1 MAHRPTCTL
10 ALAGLALWLAP
21 GPAAAELD
29 CAALPEL
36 MQDFVRGHVHRTE
49 LGPELEA
56 RTVDTYLRRIDPSRM
71 LLTRAEVRAVNESM
85 RGVFDRIRAGDCK
98 SLSEL
103 HKNMVRQHERT
114 AKFVREFVSADGY
127 ALDEKAR
134 LVLDPE
140 ERGSPATPEERDAL
154 LKSWVHFQ
162 IATYVANGTPLPEAR
177 RKLAERYDRRFR
189 RLLETPPQDVYGD
202 FLDAFAGSLDPHSS
216 YLSAKVLEDF
226 RIGMSLSLEGI
237 GVALAEED
245 GYAVAERIIPGGA
258 ADRQKTLRPKDK
270 IIAVAPKGDGE
281 FVDIIDMPL
290 REAVA
295 LIRGKA
301 GSRVDLTVVREGE
314 GTERFN
320 VAIVRD
326 KIDLEEQAASLR
338 FEEREVGGRKLRLA
352 VLGLPSFYGDAD
364 PTQRQST
371 KDVERL
377 LRQVAEE
384 KADGLLLDLSRNG
397 GGLLQH
403 AVTVSG
409 FFLRSGAIVA
419 IENSDGERQIQRDH
433 DRSVLYSGPLVVL
446 TSRVSASASEI
457 LAGALKDYRR
467 AVIVGDDHTFGK
479 GTVQTVAT
487 LPHGDG
493 ALKITTQLFFR
504 PGGLSTQH
512 DGVASDVVVPSLLAG
527 EEYGEKTQ
535 PYSIPP
541 HETTAFL
548 SDTANGTESHWQPLT
563 DPILA
568 ELGRR
573 SHDRVE
579 GNPEFAEIRKKVAER
594 DARPPSVQVS
604 EFLAERKQDERA
616 EPAGTADPKE
626 EERRPEVEEAIW
638 VLTDLVRLLND
649 PGRDASVE
657 QDDGSGEAARAE
669 RPSKR
674 SRTGPRSVS
683 PRGPGQGQARPRAGR

>member
-1 MAHRPTCTL
+1 MLHRLLRTL
-10 ALAGLALWLAP
+10 ALAGLCLTLVP
-21 GPAAAELD
+21 RPAAAELA
-29 CAALPEL
+29 CGALPDL
-36 MQDFVRGHVHRTE
+36 MQDFLRSHVQRDS
-49 LGPELEA
+49 LDGKVEA
-56 RTVDTYLRRIDPSRM
+56 RTVETYLRRLDPSRT
-71 LLTRAEVRAVNESM
+71 LLTRAEVQAVNESM
-85 RGVFDRIRAGDCK
+85 RGTLGRIRKGDCK
-98 SLSEL
+98 GLLDL
-103 HKNMVRQHERT
+103 HKSLVRHHERT
-114 AKFVREFVSADGY
+114 AKFVRDFVTAESY
-127 ALDEKAR
+127 ELDETAT

-140 ERGSPATPEERDAL
+140 ERGHPATPEERDAL
-154 LKSWVHFQ
+154 LRSWVHFQ
-162 IATYVANGTPLPEAR
+162 IATYVANGTELPEAR
-177 RKLAERYDRRFR
+177 RKLAERYERRFR
-189 RLLETPPQDVYGD
+189 RLLETPPHEVYGE
-202 FLDAFAGSLDPHSS
+202 FLDSFAGSLDPHSS
-216 YLSAKVLEDF
+216 YLSAQVLEDF

-237 GVALAEED
+237 GVALSEED

-258 ADRQKTLRPKDK
+258 ADRQKVLRPKDK

-281 FVDIIDMPL
+281 YVDIIDMPL

-301 GSRVDLTVVREGE
+301 GSRVDLTILREGE

-338 FEEREVGGRKLRLA
+338 TEVREVDGRKLKLG
-352 VLGLPSFYGDAD
+352 VLELPSFYGDAD
-364 PTQRQST
+364 PMQRQST

-377 LRQVAEE
+377 LRQATRE
-384 KADGLLLDLSRNG
+384 KVDGLLFDLSRNG

-419 IENSDGERQIQRDH
+419 IENSDGDRQIQRDH

-479 GTVQTVAT
+479 GTVQTVST

-512 DGVASDVVVPSLLAG
+512 DGVASDVMIPSLLAG

-541 HETTAFL
+541 HETSAFL
-548 SDTANGTESHWQPLT
+548 SDTANGSESRWRPV
-563 DPILA
+563 DDAIVA
-568 ELGRR
+568 ELVRR
-573 SHDRVE
+573 SRRRIEASPD
-579 GNPEFAEIRKKVAER
+579 FAEIRKKVEER
-594 DARPPSVQVS
+594 DARPSAVRVS
-604 EFLAERKQDERA
+604 EFLAERKDDPA
-616 EPAGTADPKE
+616 EPVEPGE
-626 EERRPEVEEAIW
+626 EPPRPEVDEALL
-638 VLTDLVRLLND
+638 VLADLVTLTR
-649 PGRDASVE
+649 
-657 QDDGSGEAARAE
+657 
-669 RPSKR
+669 
-674 SRTGPRSVS
+674 
-683 PRGPGQGQARPRAGR
+683 